1 MCGRYALFRWTAEL
15 AALPGFPPE
24 QQAAWNLAPKSQ
36 VLLLRSQAGQLEAAS
51 ALWGLTPP
59 WLTDLSKA
67 APHARA
73 ETLSSTPMFRE
84 AFARRR
90 GLLPANGF
98 YEWRGMARKRP
109 YWLRADEPLLYF
121 AAIWENW
128 PAYEQNYLSVA
139 LITVA
144 AGNKRRP
151 ILLDEAAQSV
161 WLKQTSSTMELAE
174 VLQSPPPTLRERAL
188 STLVNDPALNGPEC
202 LTPA

>member
-15 AALPGFPPE
+15 AALPGFPST

-128 PAYEQNYLSVA
+128 PIGEQNYLSVA

-161 WLKQTSSTMELAE
+161 WLKQTSSPAQLAE
-174 VLQSPPPTLRERAL
+174 VLQSPPLPLRERAL

>member
-15 AALPGFPPE
+15 AALPGFPPL
-24 QQAAWNLAPKSQ
+24 QPAWNLAPKSQ
-36 VLLLRSQAGQLEAAS
+36 VLLLRRQGRQLEAAS

-59 WLTDLSKA
+59 WLTDLSHA

-73 ETLSSTPMFRE
+73 ETLASTPMFRE

-121 AAIWENW
+121 AALWENW
-128 PAYEQNYLSVA
+128 PAGEHNYLSVA

-151 ILLDEAAQSV
+151 LILDEAVQSL
-161 WLKQTSSTMELAE
+161 WLDQTSSPAHLAE
-174 VLQSPPPTLRERAL
+174 VLQSPPPALRERAL

>member
-15 AALPGFPPE
+15 AALPGFPLS
-24 QQAAWNLAPKSQ
+24 QQPSWNLAPKSQ

-67 APHARA
+67 APHARV
-73 ETLSSTPMFRE
+73 ETLASTPMFRE

-98 YEWRGMARKRP
+98 YEWRGLARKRS

-128 PAYEQNYLSVA
+128 PVGEQNYLSVA
-139 LITVA
+139 LITEA

-151 ILLDEAAQSV
+151 ILLNEVAQSI
-161 WLKQTSSTMELAE
+161 WLKQSSSRAELAE
-174 VLQSPPPTLRERAL
+174 ALQSPPPVLRERAL